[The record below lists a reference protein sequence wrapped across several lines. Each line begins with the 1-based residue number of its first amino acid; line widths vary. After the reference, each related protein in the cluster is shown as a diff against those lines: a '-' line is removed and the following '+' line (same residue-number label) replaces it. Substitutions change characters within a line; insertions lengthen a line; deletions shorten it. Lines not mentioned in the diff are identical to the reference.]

1 MTHLNYLWW
10 IYPLGCAALGA
21 LLAGG
26 TREPE
31 KNANPALPEGPP
43 ALDPSPVIPI
53 DLSFGYLSAELKSPV
68 KIPIPIEAAEI
79 LEPPVRASAIHDEL
93 PEIGGG

>member
-68 KIPIPIEAAEI
+68 KIPIPSLWLECKQRFGSDWI
-79 LEPPVRASAIHDEL
+79 LTTNRPT
-93 PEIGGG
+93 